1 MVAPHRS
8 TYNCAHTNPADRICC
23 RKLEY
28 CTTSL
33 NRERQALRHVF
44 EELVR
49 TRSQLGRTAL
59 ENY

>member
-1 MVAPHRS
+1 M
-8 TYNCAHTNPADRICC
+8 
-23 RKLEY
+23 LEY